1 MRNKFQYILL
11 FFLLTFSNAFADVE
25 FTATAPRAVVQGAK
39 FQLVYSVNDKGS
51 DLRVPDIKDFQI
63 LMGPSTSQS
72 SSTQIMNGKVTRE
85 VNYSYTYILSAMDVG
100 KFTIAPATIK
110 VGNKTYK
117 SNSVEIEVIQPDQQT
132 TQSQSQGQTQ
142 SQGQQQSQDQSASS
156 ADDVMISVTANKTSV
171 YIDEP
176 VLLTTKIYTRVNLE
190 GVSDFDQPALKDF
203 IVQELEKESE
213 SIQWSMENINGK
225 TYNVGTFNRRIVY
238 PQKAGIFE
246 IEPTSIEFLIRQ
258 RTARQSNSI
267 FGDFFDSYRT
277 VKQQKKSKKITIN
290 VKPLPSPRP
299 ADFSGV
305 VGKVNLAVSA
315 SNTEAKINDGI
326 TIKTVITG
334 IGNHKMAKQ
343 PNIKFPADFDV
354 FDPEITNKIKETP
367 QGGNG
372 SRIIE
377 TLIIPRH
384 SGTFEIPPVSYTIF
398 NPTSGKYETL
408 KSQPITINIERGE
421 GEELS
426 SSNVQGVGRNI
437 NREDVKF
444 LGKDIRFIKT
454 DEVKL
459 TPKNTFL
466 FGSTTFVLGYIIPLI
481 LFILIYVLNQKR
493 IKENAD
499 ISKVKNKRA
508 NKVAIKRLK
517 KSAQLLKKDDK
528 EGFYEE
534 LSRALWG
541 YVSDKLN
548 IPPSELTKDNVRAIL
563 LESGATEKLSDEFLN
578 ILDTCEYAR
587 YSPQSDHNE
596 REAMYKNTMTT
607 ISQMENSLKKVR
619 K

>member
-1 MRNKFQYILL
+1 MRAKFLYILI
-11 FFLLTFSNAFADVE
+11 FIFSVSNAFADVE
-25 FTATAPRAVVQGAK
+25 FTASAPRAVAQGAK
-39 FQLVYSVNDKGS
+39 FQLIYSLNDKGS

-72 SSTQIMNGKVTRE
+72 SSMQIINGNVTRE
-85 VNYSYTYILSAMDVG
+85 VSYTYTYVLSALDVG
-100 KFTIAPATIK
+100 KFTIEPATIK
-110 VGNKTYK
+110 VDGKTYK
-117 SNSVEIEVIQPDQQT
+117 SNSVEIEVVKAD
-132 TQSQSQGQTQ
+132 
-142 SQGQQQSQDQSASS
+142 QQQSTQQSHNQQLQQDGPP
-156 ADDVMISVTANKTSV
+156 ADDIMLRVSANKTSV
-171 YIDEP
+171 FVNEP
-176 VLLTTKIYTRVNLE
+176 ILLTTKIYTRVNLE
-190 GVSDFDQPALKDF
+190 GVSDFDQPALRDF
-203 IVQELEKESE
+203 IVQELENESE
-213 SIQWSMENINGK
+213 SIQWSMENIDGK
-225 TYNVGTFNRRIVY
+225 TYNVGTFNRRVIY
-238 PQKAGIFE
+238 PQKAGRFE
-246 IEPTSIEFLIRQ
+246 LEPTSIEFLIRQ
-258 RTARQSNSI
+258 RTSRQSNSI

-277 VKQQKKSKKITIN
+277 VKQRKQSRKITIN

-299 ADFSGV
+299 ADYSGV
-305 VGKVNLAVSA
+305 VGNVTLSVSA
-315 SNTEAKINDGI
+315 STSDAEINDGI

-334 IGNHKMAKQ
+334 TGNHKMAKQ
-343 PNIKFPADFDV
+343 PTINYPADFDV
-354 FDPEITNKIKETP
+354 FDPEITNRIKETP

-398 NPTSGKYETL
+398 NPASGKYETL
-408 KSQPITINIERGE
+408 KSKPITLNIARGE

-426 SSNVQGVGRNI
+426 TSDIQGARRNV

-454 DEVKL
+454 NEIKL
-459 TPKNTFL
+459 TPINTFL
-466 FGSTTFVLGYIIPLI
+466 FGSTTFILGYLIPLI
-481 LFILIYVLNQKR
+481 LFILIFFLNQKR

-499 ISKVKNKRA
+499 ISKVKNRRA
-508 NKVAIKRLK
+508 NKVAIRRLK
-517 KSAQLLKKDDK
+517 KSSQLLKKDDK

-563 LESGATEKLSDEFLN
+563 LESGASEEVSDEFLN

-596 REAMYKNTMTT
+596 REEMYKNTMAT
-607 ISQMENSLKKVR
+607 ISQLENSLKRVR